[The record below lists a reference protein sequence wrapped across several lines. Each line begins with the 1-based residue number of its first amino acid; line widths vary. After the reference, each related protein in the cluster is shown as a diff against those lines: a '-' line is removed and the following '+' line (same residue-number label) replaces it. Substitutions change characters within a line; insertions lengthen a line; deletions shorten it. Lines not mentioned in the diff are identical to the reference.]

1 MNKKFISKITSGILL
16 CTMVAYGAPVMAY
29 TKDETVYSKLESD
42 GGLYN
47 TIVNNHIKNEEEN
60 KLIKDLTDLLNIK
73 NTNGDE
79 SFNLDGN
86 SLSWNSEGKDIYYQG
101 ESNKELPITCSVK
114 YELDGLE
121 ITAKEL
127 AGKNGKVKITIEYT
141 NKDAHE
147 VKINGRN
154 ETLYTPFVAVCGTIV
169 DNDKNKNI
177 EITNGKIVDNG
188 SKSVLMGMALP
199 RNARKFK
206 YI

>member
-1 MNKKFISKITSGILL
+1 MNRKLISKITSGILL

-29 TKDETVYSKLESD
+29 TKDETVYSKLESN
-42 GGLYN
+42 GNSYN
-47 TIVNNHIKNEEEN
+47 TIVNSHIKNEEEN
-60 KLIKDLTDLLNIK
+60 KLITDLTDLLNIK

-79 SFNLDGN
+79 TFNLEGN
-86 SLSWNSEGKDIYYQG
+86 NLSWNAEGKDIYYQG
-101 ESNKELPITCSVK
+101 ESSKELPVNCTVK
-114 YELDGLE
+114 YELDGTE

-127 AGKNGKVKITIEYT
+127 AGKSGKVKITIKYT

-177 EITNGKIVDNG
+177 EITNGKIVNDG

-199 RNARKFK
+199 RNAGKFK
-206 YI
+206 YN

>member
-1 MNKKFISKITSGILL
+1 MKKNFISKITSGILL

-42 GGLYN
+42 GSAYN
-47 TIVNNHIKNEEEN
+47 TIVNSHIKNEEEN

-79 SFNLDGN
+79 TFNVDGN
-86 SLSWNSEGKDIYYQG
+86 NLSWNAEGKDIYYQG
-101 ESNKELPITCSVK
+101 ESKKELPVTCTVK
-114 YELDGLE
+114 YELDGTE

-127 AGKNGKVKITIEYT
+127 AGKSGKVKITIKYT

-147 VKINGRN
+147 VKINGKN
-154 ETLYTPFVAVCGTIV
+154 EILYTPFVAVCGAIV

-177 EITNGKIVDNG
+177 EITNGKIVNDG

-206 YI
+206 YN

>member
-29 TKDETVYSKLESD
+29 TKDETVYSKLDSD
-42 GGLYN
+42 GSSYN
-47 TIVNNHIKNEEEN
+47 TIVNSHLKNNEENEV
-60 KLIKDLTDLLNIK
+60 IKDLTDLLNIK

-79 SFNLDGN
+79 TFNLEG
-86 SLSWNSEGKDIYYQG
+86 STLLWNTEGKDIYYQG
-101 ESNKELPITCSVK
+101 ESSKELPVTCTVK
-114 YELDGLE
+114 YELDGTE
-121 ITAKEL
+121 ISSKDL

-141 NKDAHE
+141 NKDAHTIN
-147 VKINGRN
+147 INGRN

-177 EITNGKIVDNG
+177 EITNGKIVDDG